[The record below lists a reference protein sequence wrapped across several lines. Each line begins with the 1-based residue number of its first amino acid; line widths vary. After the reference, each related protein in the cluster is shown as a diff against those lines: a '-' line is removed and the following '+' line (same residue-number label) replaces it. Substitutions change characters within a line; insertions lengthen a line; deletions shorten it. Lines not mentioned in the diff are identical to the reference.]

1 MSDARSVIDFWL
13 QEVGPTGWYVAS
25 FGVDEHIRERFG
37 ALVEQAKRGELDEW
51 QQTADGSLALLILLD
66 QFSRNLHRGKAEAFA
81 ADPKSRDIARAAI
94 AKDQDLEIAE
104 PGRQFFYLPFEHSE
118 DLADQDLSV
127 EMFTTRMETLSE
139 TLMYHVEQH
148 REIIRRFGRFPFRN
162 EALGR
167 ASTEEEVAFL
177 AEGGY
182 APGKNA

>member
-1 MSDARSVIDFWL
+1 MSDVREVIDFWL
-13 QEVGPTGWYVAS
+13 QEIGPTGWYVAS

-37 ALVEQAKRGELDEW
+37 ALVDRAKAGELDEW
-51 QQTADGSLALLILLD
+51 SETPDGALALLILLD
-66 QFSRNLHRGKAEAFA
+66 QFSRNLHRGKPEAFE
-81 ADPKSRDIARAAI
+81 ADPKARDIARAAI
-94 AKDQDLEIAE
+94 AKNHDLEIAE

-127 EMFTTRMETLSE
+127 QLFTDRMENLSE
-139 TLMYHVEQH
+139 TLMHHVRQH
-148 REIIRRFGRFPFRN
+148 RELIKRFGRFPFRN

-167 ASTEEEVAFL
+167 LSTEEEITFL

>member
-1 MSDARSVIDFWL
+1 MSDAHEVIDFWL
-13 QEVGPTGWYVAS
+13 QEIGPTGWYVTS

-37 ALVEQAKRGELDEW
+37 AMVEKAKGGEFDDWCE
-51 QQTADGSLALLILLD
+51 TADGTLALLILLD

-81 ADPKSRDIARAAI
+81 ADPKAREIARAAI
-94 AKDQDLEIAE
+94 AKKQDLEIAE

-127 EMFTTRMETLSE
+127 ELFTDRMKGMSE
-139 TLMYHVEQH
+139 TMMYHVNQH
-148 REIIRRFGRFPFRN
+148 REIIKRFGRFPFRN

-167 ASTEEEVAFL
+167 ESTAEEAAFL

-182 APGKNA
+182 TPGKNA